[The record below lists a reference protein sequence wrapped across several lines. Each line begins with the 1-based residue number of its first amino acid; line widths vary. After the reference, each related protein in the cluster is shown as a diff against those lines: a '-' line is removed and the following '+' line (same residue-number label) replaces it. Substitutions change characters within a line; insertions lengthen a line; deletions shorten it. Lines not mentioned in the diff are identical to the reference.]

1 MDLDALIPSNPER
14 HGAKINND
22 NVAKRRDSLGKPPLK
37 SQNKQDYVPSAFTP
51 QTSTK

>member
-14 HGAKINND
+14 HRAQINND

-37 SQNKQDYVPSAFTP
+37 SQSKQDYVPSAFTP
-51 QTSTK
+51 QGLSK